1 MIDDT
6 HGNTIK
12 KKKPFQIIRVKYV
25 DGTAVAVAL
34 GLDFTVSILDEWV
47 IVFNPSCV
55 ILQTHCLADE
65 FHTHGHRQVRCK

>member
-1 MIDDT
+1 M
-6 HGNTIK
+6 
-12 KKKPFQIIRVKYV
+12 